1 MTPSRSLSCPRCQGS
16 MEQGFVIDE
25 GYGTKTVGQW
35 VAGEPEK
42 SIWTGLKLR
51 GKQKLEVA
59 TYRCRRC
66 GYLES
71 YA

>member
-1 MTPSRSLSCPRCQGS
+1 MSRSLTCPRCAGT
-16 MEQGFVIDE
+16 MEPGYVIDE
-25 GYGTKTVGQW
+25 GYGTRTVANW

-51 GKQKLEVA
+51 GKQKHPVI

-66 GYLES
+66 GCLES

>member
-1 MTPSRSLSCPRCQGS
+1 MEPGYLVDQGH
-16 MEQGFVIDE
+16 
-25 GYGTKTVGQW
+25 GTTTVPKW
-35 VAGEPEK
+35 VAGVPQK

-51 GKQKLEVA
+51 RLEQVEVA

-71 YA
+71 YASD